1 MAGDRFCLRG
11 VFGPARLCPPYVLP
25 VVMAGRSDQ
34 VRGQACPAASLG
46 PPKIVGYAGTR
57 TFSPEKVMKTLIPLL
72 CFGFLVSIGFANA
85 QAQAAPIQRSA
96 RSIECSKQAD
106 AKGLHG
112 KQRQV
117 FRRKCKK
124 GQI

>member
-1 MAGDRFCLRG
+1 
-11 VFGPARLCPPYVLP
+11 
-25 VVMAGRSDQ
+25 
-34 VRGQACPAASLG
+34 
-46 PPKIVGYAGTR
+46 
-57 TFSPEKVMKTLIPLL
+57 MKTLIPLL

-112 KQRQV
+112 KPRQV

-124 GQI
+124 GQT

>member
-1 MAGDRFCLRG
+1 
-11 VFGPARLCPPYVLP
+11 
-25 VVMAGRSDQ
+25 
-34 VRGQACPAASLG
+34 
-46 PPKIVGYAGTR
+46 
-57 TFSPEKVMKTLIPLL
+57 MKTLIPLL
-72 CFGFLVSIGFANA
+72 CFGFLVGVGFANA
-85 QAQAAPIQRSA
+85 PAQAAPVQRSA

-124 GQI
+124 GQS

>member
-1 MAGDRFCLRG
+1 VGT
-11 VFGPARLCPPYVLP
+11 AREILLAPSIWTGAPLP
-25 VVMAGRSDQ
+25 TIRSSGRHGRTLGSSLF
-34 VRGQACPAASLG
+34 AASLG
-46 PPKIVGYAGTR
+46 PPKIAGYAGTR
-57 TFSPEKVMKTLIPLL
+57 LSPEKVMKTLIPLL
-72 CFGFLVSIGFANA
+72 CFGFLVSIGFANP

-124 GQI
+124 GQS